1 MATDGCLTKSSTIV
15 IDLHLQDRKLLEEYI
30 KFTKSKVNLLITTHY
45 TGIKSYRV
53 SFASLQNFQQLESY
67 GITRRKSMTL
77 NLDIPITFDLL
88 RGIIDGDG
96 GFSPT
101 KKGVRMTIASGSI
114 KFANQIKDFLE
125 ENGYHPVLSKTN
137 TNRINTMYTV
147 NLFRKEELFR
157 LYVDLYNDAYPF
169 MERKRI
175 KFGYLLQK

>member
-30 KFTKSKVNLLITTHY
+30 KFTKSKVNLLTTTHY

-53 SFASLQNFQQLESY
+53 AFTSLQNFQQLESY

-77 NLDIPITFDLL
+77 NLTTPITFDLL

-101 KKGVRMTIASGSI
+101 KKGVKMTIASGSI

-125 ENGYHPVLSKTN
+125 HNGYHPTLGQTN
-137 TNRINTMYTV
+137 TNRINTMYTI